1 MKQERFQQELQQV
14 AQEGALTPTPGVA
27 AFGAPRGDPQ
37 AGAGVPP
44 DEHAVSPAVWA
55 SVQEKRQ
62 IAGTLKQLH
71 TLQSGIVDP
80 GDRAALA
87 GLITKYQDKARGT
100 QQPQEAVRQA
110 MHELAAARCKLKTT
124 QKVLEEAQ
132 RGMMVATEQE

>member
-1 MKQERFQQELQQV
+1 MSGWWDPRGPRWGAGSWGYGQSAQRQWHAWQMTNGRWQRNSLKQERFQQELQQV

-44 DEHAVSPAVWA
+44 DEHAVSPTVWA

-87 GLITKYQDKARGT
+87 GLITKYQ
-100 QQPQEAVRQA
+100 
-110 MHELAAARCKLKTT
+110 
-124 QKVLEEAQ
+124 
-132 RGMMVATEQE
+132 EQG